1 MNEEASA
8 QAADE
13 QELQAR
19 SNNVDHQLEAN
30 AARWNQHIAS
40 PIAGRIAMLKRAK
53 EKELI
58 AEGAR
63 TNFQGWRI
71 ASQVKEM

>member
-1 MNEEASA
+1 MSEEASA
-8 QAADE
+8 QAANE

-19 SNNVDHQLEAN
+19 RNNVGQQLEAN

-40 PIAGRIAMLKRAK
+40 PIAGRIATLKRAK

-71 ASQVKEM
+71 APQGKEI

>member
-1 MNEEASA
+1 MF
-8 QAADE
+8 
-13 QELQAR
+13 
-19 SNNVDHQLEAN
+19 
-30 AARWNQHIAS
+30 
-40 PIAGRIAMLKRAK
+40 KRAK

-71 ASQVKEM
+71 VPQVKEI